1 MSPRRSALAL
11 AGALCAAVAL
21 NGCSNSTQE
30 SGTIAGA
37 GGGVGATSSS
47 ASVNPSASASI
58 PSDLTL
64 DIVMTSTGNAAKDV
78 LLTKTK
84 SLLYAYEEAVA
95 RANPN
100 DPLYQS
106 MVSGSAA
113 LSIASEVREFVQAGQ
128 RPIGVIRFYSFQA
141 SVRSFADGVSAADVD
156 FCEDNS
162 QTRMLVTKT
171 GATAAPATSAS
182 GQSHWDVGY
191 LTEKGKS
198 TVELVEIEPGGSSCT
213 G

>member
-1 MSPRRSALAL
+1 MNPRRSALAL
-11 AGALCAAVAL
+11 AGALSAAVAL
-21 NGCSNSTQE
+21 NGCSNTAQS

-37 GGGVGATSSS
+37 GAGGAASS
-47 ASVNPSASASI
+47 ASANPSAPASI

-64 DIVMTSTGNAAKDV
+64 DVVLTSTGNASEDA

-84 SLLYAYEEAVA
+84 SLLYAYEQAVA

-100 DPLYQS
+100 DSLYQS

-113 LSIASEVREFVQAGQ
+113 LSIASEVQEFVQAGQ
-128 RPIGVIRFYSFQA
+128 RPIGVIKFYAFQV
-141 SVRSFADGVSAADVD
+141 SSRSFSGGVSAADVT

-162 QTRMLVTKT
+162 QTEMLVTKS
-171 GATAAPATSAS
+171 GATAAPPTGAS
-182 GQSHWDVGY
+182 EQSFWDIGY
-191 LTEKGKS
+191 LTESGKS
-198 TVELVEIEPGGSSCT
+198 TVESVEIQPGGSSCT

>member
-1 MSPRRSALAL
+1 VSPRRPALAL

-21 NGCSNSTQE
+21 NGCSNSTQS

-37 GGGVGATSSS
+37 GAGEASSS
-47 ASVNPSASASI
+47 ASVNPSTSASI

-64 DIVMTSTGNAAKDV
+64 DIVMTSTGNAAEDV
-78 LLTKTK
+78 LLAKTK
-84 SLLYAYEEAVA
+84 SLLYAYEQAVA

-113 LSIASEVREFVQAGQ
+113 LSIASEVQEFVQAGQ
-128 RPIGVIRFYSFQA
+128 RPIGVIRFYGFQV
-141 SVRSFADGVSAADVD
+141 STRSYSNGVSAADVN
-156 FCEDNS
+156 FNS
-162 QTRMLVTKT
+162 QTRMLVTKP

-182 GQSHWDVGY
+182 RQSHWDIGY

-198 TVELVEIEPGGSSCT
+198 TVELADIQPGGSSCT

>member
-11 AGALCAAVAL
+11 AGTLCAAVAL
-21 NGCSNSTQE
+21 NGCSNSTQS
-30 SGTIAGA
+30 SGTIPGAGA
-37 GGGVGATSSS
+37 GEPSSS
-47 ASVNPSASASI
+47 ASVNPSTAASI

-64 DIVMTSTGNAAKDV
+64 DIVMTSTGNAAEDV
-78 LLTKTK
+78 LQAKTK

-113 LSIASEVREFVQAGQ
+113 LSIASEVREFAQAGQ
-128 RPIGVIRFYSFQA
+128 RPIGVIKFYAFQV
-141 SVRSFADGVSAADVD
+141 STRSFSGGVSASDVD
-156 FCEDNS
+156 FCEDTS

-171 GATAAPATSAS
+171 GATAAPPTTGAS
-182 GQSHWDVGY
+182 EQSLWDVGY

-198 TVELVEIEPGGSSCT
+198 TVELVDIQPGGSSCT